1 LVEELSKNNN
11 VTVLSREPKPSIVNP
26 SVSWKVGSFTDKS
39 FIAEHVKGAEG
50 IIHLASLGLAQAEAD
65 PEQDFEVSVLGTRR
79 ILEAIRTEKVKKFV
93 YASSAQVYG
102 GGQRQPQNEDDVCFP
117 SSIYAI
123 DKHLAEELIRTYSN
137 KYQINYAILR
147 LFNVYGEDLGGRPR
161 PTVETVFLKQLLAG
175 EEPHINNP
183 KDGRDFVH
191 VSDVVNALHLALFS
205 EKSGT
210 YNVGT
215 GRLTTMSELAD
226 ILAKLVKSPI
236 KAKQILSD
244 KNPVQFQADTM
255 RSTQELGFT
264 AKLALETGLN
274 QLVRRQ
280 TIEKVDK

>member
-1 LVEELSKNNN
+1 
-11 VTVLSREPKPSIVNP
+11 
-26 SVSWKVGSFTDKS
+26 
-39 FIAEHVKGAEG
+39 
-50 IIHLASLGLAQAEAD
+50 
-65 PEQDFEVSVLGTRR
+65 
-79 ILEAIRTEKVKKFV
+79 
-93 YASSAQVYG
+93 
-102 GGQRQPQNEDDVCFP
+102 
-117 SSIYAI
+117 
-123 DKHLAEELIRTYSN
+123 
-137 KYQINYAILR
+137 
-147 LFNVYGEDLGGRPR
+147 
-161 PTVETVFLKQLLAG
+161 
-175 EEPHINNP
+175 
-183 KDGRDFVH
+183 
-191 VSDVVNALHLALFS
+191 VNALRLAIFS